1 MRQRCDGTT
10 AGKLRGA
17 GPRVTAARV
26 ARLATVRER
35 DHLGIGAATSGPRD
49 RADRVSPRAV
59 REDLPTL
66 GAAAPVRRIGPVCA
80 PAPRPNPYD
89 DHGLPAVEA
98 GSRPPGPLPR
108 LFPHP
113 QYLSTTIRLVRKD
126 SHV

>member
-17 GPRVTAARV
+17 GLRMAAARV
-26 ARLATVRER
+26 ARLAVVRER
-35 DHLGIGAATSGPRD
+35 DHLGIGAATSGARD
-49 RADRVSPRAV
+49 RADRISPRAV
-59 REDLPTL
+59 GGDLPTL
-66 GAAAPVRRIGPVCA
+66 GATGPVRRTRPA
-80 PAPRPNPYD
+80 RTPAPRANPYD
-89 DHGLPAVEA
+89 DHGLPPDEA
-98 GSRPPGPLPR
+98 WGRAPGPLPR